1 MVVGKLSAGGVG
13 TIAAGVMEIRGDDGT
28 TTSNNNIF
36 SDFELVIHNDNA
48 TENAFAGIAFKSNT
62 VNPSEDTD
70 RIGAAI
76 RAVRHTDNMNT
87 SYDKTDLRFAVNNL
101 YDKDLF
107 DRLTIKYDGNV
118 GVGTTNPGE
127 LFDVSGGK
135 IRCNYGAITSKYTSD
150 SDHYGYFEVRDSSD
164 TRGCYIG

>member
-1 MVVGKLSAGGVG
+1 
-13 TIAAGVMEIRGDDGT
+13 MEIRGDDGT

-62 VNPSEDTD
+62 MNPSEDTD
-70 RIGAAI
+70 QIGAAI

-127 LFDVSGGK
+127 LFD
-135 IRCNYGAITSKYTSD
+135 
-150 SDHYGYFEVRDSSD
+150 EV
-164 TRGCYIG
+164 GEK